1 MEYEQQSPSSI
12 KNIDPNS
19 LKCCGLGCD
28 NPGKY
33 ELKIRWI
40 KKSGFFCPSCAEN
53 IKESGFV
60 HEDEN

>member
-1 MEYEQQSPSSI
+1 MKYEEQSPSSI
-12 KNIDPNS
+12 KNIYSNS
-19 LKCCGLGCD
+19 LKCCGLGCI

-40 KKSGFFCPSCAEN
+40 KKSGWFCSSCADN

-60 HEDEN
+60 YENEN

>member
-1 MEYEQQSPSSI
+1 MKYEQQSPSST
-12 KNIDPNS
+12 KNNHSKS

-40 KKSGFFCPSCAEN
+40 KKSGSFCSSCADDL
-53 IKESGFV
+53 KESGFV
-60 HEDEN
+60 YEDEN